1 MLFRQ
6 LIFFSIGDVDK
17 LDCSNM
23 DHTKEIIINK
33 AFKLFLYNSYE
44 AVSISDI
51 SKSMGF
57 SKGAL
62 YYHFKNKEE
71 LFTSVIDK
79 SLLLPEI
86 NVDTDKISLFDLIK
100 ESNINFERFIKNLFS
115 TAETFSAIRY
125 LAFFANAFRHCRSC
139 GEETCR
145 FIENEIEKKRI
156 VILNAIKSGEI
167 RDDIDPT
174 IIATNFSYLDFGII
188 GNIAMQR
195 PLDESIELLRKE
207 TAELYKLLKK

>member
-1 MLFRQ
+1 
-6 LIFFSIGDVDK
+6 
-17 LDCSNM
+17 M

-79 SLLLPEI
+79 SLLFPEI
-86 NVDTDKISLFDLIK
+86 NVDTDKISLFDFIK

-125 LAFFANAFRHCRSC
+125 LAFFANAFRHYRSC

-188 GNIAMQR
+188 GNIVMQR